1 MERNSDLQGLIKQ
14 MEDYYDSNEAEA
26 ATESADSRCR
36 TAGGEAV
43 ALSPEIEQFLSELGE
58 GIRGTLSE

>member
-14 MEDYYDSNEAEA
+14 MEDYYDTNEAE
-26 ATESADSRCR
+26 SASAEE
-36 TAGGEAV
+36 TVSPEEAV

-58 GIRGTLSE
+58 EFGHRDG